1 MCGIAGGIFAANTDQ
16 RVHDILRRMNAE
28 QVHRGPDDSDIW
40 LDESTGVGLAHRRLA
55 VIDLSREGRQP
66 MISPSGRYILVY
78 NGEVYNYEDIRCDLA
93 KTRED
98 LAWRGHSD
106 TEVILAAIDHWG
118 LVPAV
123 QRFVGMFALAVWDR
137 QERVL
142 SLVRDRIGIK
152 PLYYGLA
159 GRCIVFGS
167 ELKALRTHPEFTAQ
181 IDRQALQDY
190 LQFAYVPAPRTIYT
204 QAWKLPAGHHLSIAL
219 SVDDRQPSLP
229 ATEPYWSAETVA
241 IRGHQH
247 PADISESAAVSQ
259 MTDIL
264 NEAVRSRMMA
274 DVPLGAFLS
283 GGIDSSTIV
292 ALMQANSARPVK
304 TFTIGFHE
312 AGYDEARHAA
322 AVAHHLGTEHT
333 ELYAS
338 HKAALDLIPE
348 LPSVYCEPFADP
360 SQIPTLLLSR
370 LTRESVTVC
379 LSGDGGDEIFGGYNR
394 HFLGQRLWPMML
406 RIPLGWRR
414 NMAEWLRTIPPHGWD
429 GFFNV
434 LQRCKFPRRW
444 LIDTPGDRLH
454 KLARGI
460 SAASA
465 GQMYTRWITHWQPT
479 DDVLIGRF
487 KAHERQIDTGRID
500 LDGDFTSRMMLMDLK
515 GYLADDILVK
525 LDRATMA
532 ASLEA
537 RVPMLDH
544 RVVEA
549 AWRLPLHFK
558 VAGGRG
564 KCILRKIL
572 NQYVPAHLVERP
584 KSGFAV
590 PLDSWLRGPL
600 RDWAENLL
608 SCERLKREG
617 FFKPAPIRLK
627 WQEHLSGRRNWQY
640 HLWNVLM
647 FQAWLSQETQR
658 PCVDVKPGLAPP
670 KVEPLAP

>member
-1 MCGIAGGIFAANTDQ
+1 MCGIAGGIFTANTDQ
-16 RVHDILRRMNAE
+16 RVHDILRRMNAV

-40 LDESTGVGLAHRRLA
+40 MDGATGVGLAHRRLA

-66 MISPSGRYILVY
+66 MISPSGRYVLVY

-93 KTRED
+93 QSRKD
-98 LAWRGHSD
+98 LSWRGHSD
-106 TEVILAAIDHWG
+106 TEVILAAIEHWG

-137 QERVL
+137 RERVL

-159 GRCIVFGS
+159 GRSIIFGS
-167 ELKALRTHPEFTAQ
+167 ELKALRTHPEFAAR
-181 IDRQALQDY
+181 IDRQSLQDY

-204 QAWKLPAGHHLSIAL
+204 QAWKLPAGHHLTIAL
-219 SVDDRQPSLP
+219 GVDDRPPSLS

-241 IRGHQH
+241 IRGQQH
-247 PADISESAAVSQ
+247 PAAISESAAVAQ

-264 NEAVRSRMMA
+264 NEAVRSRMTA

-292 ALMQANSARPVK
+292 ALMQANSARPIK

-312 AGYDEARHAA
+312 NGYDEARHAA
-322 AVAHHLGTEHT
+322 AVANHLGTEHT

-338 HKAALDLIPE
+338 HKAALELIPE

-370 LTRESVTVC
+370 LTRKSVTVS
-379 LSGDGGDEIFGGYNR
+379 LSGDGGDELFGGYNR
-394 HFLGQRLWPMML
+394 HFIGSRLWPMIL
-406 RIPLGWRR
+406 RIPLG
-414 NMAEWLRTIPPHGWD
+414 LRHRLSGWIRSIPPRAWD
-429 GFFNV
+429 KLFNF
-434 LQRCKFPRRW
+434 LRRSKFPQRW
-444 LIDTPGDRLH
+444 LIDTPGDRVH
-454 KLARGI
+454 KLCLGI
-460 SAASA
+460 SAASPE
-465 GQMYTRWITHWQPT
+465 QMYTRWITHWPPT
-479 DDVLIGRF
+479 NDALNDGSGADDHPFSAICNAL
-487 KAHERQIDTGRID
+487 AS
-500 LDGDFTSRMMLMDLK
+500 DFTSQMMLMDLK

-549 AWRLPLHFK
+549 AWQLPLHFK
-558 VAGGRG
+558 VAGGQG
-564 KCILRKIL
+564 KRILRKIL
-572 NQYVPAHLVERP
+572 QQYVPVRLIERP
-584 KSGFAV
+584 KTGFAV

-600 RDWAENLL
+600 RDWAETLL
-608 SCERLKREG
+608 DRERIKRDG
-617 FFKPAPIRLK
+617 FLDAAPIRRK
-627 WQEHLSGRRNWQY
+627 WREHFTGRRNWQY
-640 HLWNVLM
+640 QLWVVLM
-647 FQAWLSQETQR
+647 FQAWLDREQHS
-658 PCVDVKPGLAPP
+658 A
-670 KVEPLAP
+670 